1 MSEKLVNFI
10 YTPLEVS
17 LLAKNTEGKLL
28 VVKPLTAKVDIKL
41 LEPSTS
47 QDSLK
52 VVFSGVG
59 ESAIPTTGKYKRLG
73 DLLDINSI
81 FAITLSLPFTETRN
95 ASDIFSTQTNFVRN
109 VPVTVTLQEN
119 AIYDFNKQVQNV
131 VSNII
136 LVNKD
141 IALVKNTISNIAE
154 THSNII
160 NKPGIVSFVNQTTQN
175 LLQPKPL
182 KLETLITGTE
192 FSYITSFIR
201 KFNDLVDATDDVFGD
216 SNIDDDQYALF
227 GKTLHLKT
235 LLADTPQKVFSTF
248 VASQFLP
255 ADTRYLATNKYL
267 QNSIQNTLVNTLRP
281 NKRPVSVAS
290 TISIRSFNFNKGLP
304 SSSLLQDSLS
314 SIDTNKGIV
323 TNFSSYDQLAQ
334 IVVGTVLASNTSNV
348 DTILTQWSANFNAL
362 NTANTLDIIQQFFTN
377 KFSQELV
384 AGTTQENYSV
394 AKLLN
399 TYSQPTYDLVSTE
412 VSYVRLVQEYIYP
425 TDDVFGD
432 SNVDDDQYA
441 TFSKNL
447 VTVLLPETLHQVYA
461 EKFVNLTSVLSDN
474 TTTLVGTLQQSSIVS
489 SVQLVT
495 ETYKQSLSETYSI
508 DSVIYSANTVQNTFT
523 NALFEDFTKKADKS
537 LNSTSL
543 PEESIIGNSGK
554 FLSNLLISLDSLAYF
569 KFLDRFFFNET
580 TVSTDGFANI
590 QNYFAEAYVEPGY
603 VGTNTYFS

>member
-1 MSEKLVNFI
+1 MSEKLVNLL

-17 LLAKNTEGKLL
+17 LLAKNTEAKLP

-81 FAITLSLPFTETRN
+81 FAITLSLPFIETRN
-95 ASDIFSTQTNFVRN
+95 VSDIFSTQTNFARS
-109 VPVTVTLQEN
+109 VPDTIIVQEGSVY
-119 AIYDFNKQVQNV
+119 AFSKQVPDLTNSIV
-131 VSNII
+131 

-141 IALVKNTISNIAE
+141 ISLVKNTLSNIAE

-160 NKPGIVSFVNQTTQN
+160 NKPGIVSFVNQTTQS

-192 FSYITSFIR
+192 FSYISSFIR
-201 KFNDLVDATDDVFGD
+201 NFNDLLDATDDVFGD

-235 LLADTPQKVFSTF
+235 MLADTPQKVFSTF
-248 VASQFLP
+248 VVSQFSP
-255 ADTRYLATNKYL
+255 ADTRYLAPNKYL
-267 QNSIQNTLVNTLRP
+267 QNSIQNTLVNILRP
-281 NKRPVSVAS
+281 NKRPVSLAG
-290 TISIRSFNFNKGLP
+290 TISVRSSNFNKSLL
-304 SSSLLQDSLS
+304 SSSLLQESLS
-314 SIDTNKGIV
+314 SINTNKGTV
-323 TNFSSYDQLAQ
+323 TNFNPYDQLTQ
-334 IVVGTVLASNTSNV
+334 IVVNTALASNTSNV
-348 DTILTQWSANFNAL
+348 DTVLSQWSANFSAF

-377 KFSQELV
+377 KFLQELV
-384 AGTTQENYSV
+384 AGTTQENYSISKV
-394 AKLLN
+394 LS
-399 TYSQPTYDLVSTE
+399 TTSQTTYDLVNTQ
-412 VSYVRLVQEYIYP
+412 VSYVRAVQDYVYS

-432 SNVDDDQYA
+432 SNIDDDQYA
-441 TFSKNL
+441 AFSKNL

-461 EKFVNLTSVLSDN
+461 EKFVNLTSVLADN
-474 TTTLVGTLQQSSIVS
+474 TTTLVDTLQQSSIVS
-489 SVQLVT
+489 NVQLVT

-523 NALFEDFTKKADKS
+523 NALFEDLTKQADKS

-543 PEESIIGNSGK
+543 PEESISGNSGK
-554 FLSNLLISLDSLAYF
+554 FLSNL
-569 KFLDRFFFNET
+569 
-580 TVSTDGFANI
+580 
-590 QNYFAEAYVEPGY
+590 
-603 VGTNTYFS
+603 